1 MKAKIDEFKP
11 IVPLAVFLRKD
22 GMADRHWTEI
32 SEKVGFE
39 VSPAGDDEFNLQK
52 LIDMGMVKHNQICED
67 VGERAGKEYHI
78 EKSLKKM
85 KEDWEPQLFRC
96 PDFKKSG
103 TQTISGFD
111 EAINLLDEHIVTA

>member
-39 VSPAGDDEFNLQK
+39 VSPAGDEEFSLQK
-52 LIDMGMVKHNQICED
+52 LIDMGMVKHNQVCED

>member
-1 MKAKIDEFKP
+1 M
-11 IVPLAVFLRKD
+11 
-22 GMADRHWTEI
+22 
-32 SEKVGFE
+32 
-39 VSPAGDDEFNLQK
+39 
-52 LIDMGMVKHNQICED
+52 DMIKHNMICEE

-85 KEDWEPQLFRC
+85 KEDWEPQQFRC